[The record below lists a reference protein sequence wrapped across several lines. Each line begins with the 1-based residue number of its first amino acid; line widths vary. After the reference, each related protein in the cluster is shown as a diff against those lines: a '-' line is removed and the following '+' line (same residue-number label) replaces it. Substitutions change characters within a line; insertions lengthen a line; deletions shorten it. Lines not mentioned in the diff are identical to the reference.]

1 MARLGL
7 IGVSTDSKRRS
18 GVYSPS
24 DNVSYEDA
32 IHNIQ
37 SYTFDGLTNALTNT
51 TTPNGL
57 CFSKDGTRLYT
68 TANTGARTTAAI
80 QQYNLTTPFDI
91 NTISYSGISTVVG
104 DYDLSPSDLTIS
116 DDGTKLFF
124 TGFNSDAIWSLT
136 LSTPYDLSTATLDVK
151 SAYVGTQDTTP
162 QNIYI
167 TSNPAAGISTQYL
180 YVVGNANDTV
190 YQYRI
195 VNDDITTATLITSKS
210 VTLTVASG
218 IFGEGSPRGI
228 YFKPDGTVMYI
239 VGDNGNSVIPFDLSS
254 PWQVNTATTRT
265 QSLSVTAQETLPVG
279 LHFKPDG
286 TSLYVVGTTG
296 DDVNQYNLSTPW
308 DLTTASFV
316 GVTTVPSSGVTTAS
330 DATPQ
335 SVFFKQDDGTK
346 FYVMGGTSDLVRQYS
361 LSVGWAV
368 TSKAGFETSFS
379 VTTQEGTPTGL
390 YFNPTGTKM
399 FVTGSTGDDI
409 NEYSLSNPWNLSSGV
424 GFTTNTPA
432 LAEAAPVGLWF
443 GDNGYKV
450 YILGNT
456 GDTVYQY
463 ALNTPYDVSAASFA
477 GLTTSLYV
485 GNFDTTPYGVGLS
498 TDGTK
503 LFFVGGANDRVWR
516 VGLSSAWNVSSCDA
530 FKYVGV
536 EESNAYGVGFSTDG
550 LNMYVTGSTGAD
562 LNQYTLTSPWDIS
575 TSTLTRTQS
584 YPGTAEGTPIALHFK
599 PDGSRLYVVG
609 QSLDTIKQIDLT
621 VNWDISSMTSVGIKT
636 FAYPIINPVGIF
648 LSDDGTKMYAS
659 DITTDTVKQYT
670 LSTPWDITTTTGS
683 LQIFGNFVSPSN
695 ALEGIPRGLAISPD
709 GNHLFFTGNSQENI
723 RRITLTSPNTLTP
736 EVSIYSTVQSFSL
749 LGLAPS
755 GMYISPDGKFIYFTQ
770 IGSSRRVRQIKL
782 ATPFDLSTASLSS
795 NYINLYGNPNQNSST
810 FGIHLSNNLDRML
823 IINDTDPELGQ
834 YSLQFL

>member
-24 DNVSYEDA
+24 DNISYEDA
-32 IHNIQ
+32 IGNIQ
-37 SYTFDGLTNALTNT
+37 SYTFDELTNALTNT

-57 CFSKDGTRLYT
+57 CLSKDGTRLYT

-91 NTISYSGISTVVG
+91 RTISFSGISTVVG
-104 DYDLSPSDLTIS
+104 DHELNPTDLTIS
-116 DDGTKLFF
+116 DDGTKMFF
-124 TGFNSDAIWSLT
+124 TGNSNDAIWSLT
-136 LSTPYDLSTATLDVK
+136 LSTPYELSTATLDVK
-151 SAYVGTQDTTP
+151 STFVGGQDTAP

-167 TSNPAAGISTQYL
+167 TSNPATGISTQYL
-180 YVVGNANDTV
+180 YVMGNTNDTV

-195 VNDDITTATLITSKS
+195 VNDDISTATLITSKS
-210 VTLTVASG
+210 VTLNTASG
-218 IFGEGSPRGI
+218 IWGETTPRGL
-228 YFKPDGTVMYI
+228 YFKSDGTVMY
-239 VGDNGNSVIPFDLSS
+239 VLGETTDSVIPFDLSS

-265 QSLSVTAQETLPVG
+265 QSFSVTTQETLPFG

-286 TSLYVVGTTG
+286 RSLYVIGTTG
-296 DDVNQYNLSTPW
+296 DDVNQYDLSTPW

-330 DATPQ
+330 DATPY
-335 SVFFKQDDGTK
+335 SIFFKQDDGTK

-368 TSKAGFETSFS
+368 TSRAGFETSFS
-379 VTTQEGTPTGL
+379 VTTQEATPFGL

-399 FVTGSTGDDI
+399 FVIGSTGDDI

-432 LAEAAPVGLWF
+432 LVETLPVGLWF

-450 YILGNT
+450 YILGQTN
-456 GDTVYQY
+456 DTVYQY

-485 GNFDTTPYGVGLS
+485 GNFDGTPYGVGLS

-503 LFFVGGANDRVWR
+503 LFFVGGTNDRIWR

-536 EESNAYGVGFSTDG
+536 EEAIAYSVGFSTDG
-550 LNMYVTGSTGAD
+550 LNMYMTGGSGFD
-562 LNQYTLTSPWDIS
+562 LNQYTLTSPWDIG

-584 YPGTAEGTPIALHFK
+584 YPGTTEANPLALHFK

-609 QSLDTIKQIDLT
+609 LTLDTIKQIDLT
-621 VNWDISSMTSVGIKT
+621 IPWNISSMTAVGIKT
-636 FAYPIINPVGIF
+636 FAYPTLNPGGVF
-648 LSDDGTKMYAS
+648 LSDDGTKMYVS
-659 DITTDTVKQYT
+659 DTITDTVKQYT
-670 LSTPWDITTTTGS
+670 LSTPWDITTATGG
-683 LQIFGNFVSPSN
+683 LMIYGNFSSPSN
-695 ALEGIPRGLAISPD
+695 LLEATPRGLSISSD
-709 GNHLFFTGNSQENI
+709 GNYLFFTGNGQENI
-723 RRITLTSPNTLTP
+723 RRITLTSPNTLTS

-749 LGLAPS
+749 FTLAPS
-755 GMYISPDGKFIYFTQ
+755 GMYISPDGKYIYFAQ
-770 IGSSRRVRQIKL
+770 IGLSRRVRQIKL
-782 ATPFDLSTASLSS
+782 GTPFDLSTASLSS
-795 NYINLYGNPNQNSST
+795 NYINLFGNPNAMNSL
-810 FGIHLSNNLDRML
+810 FGIHLSNNLDRMFV
-823 IINDTDPELGQ
+823 INDIDPELGQ
-834 YSLQFL
+834 YSVQFL

>member
-37 SYTFDGLTNALTNT
+37 SYTFDGLTNALANT

-91 NTISYSGISTVVG
+91 RTISYSGISTVVG

-151 SAYVGTQDTTP
+151 SAFVGTQDATP

-180 YVVGNANDTV
+180 YVMGNANDTV
-190 YQYRI
+190 FQYRI
-195 VNDDITTATLITSKS
+195 INDDITTATLITSKS
-210 VTLTVASG
+210 VTATVASG
-218 IFGEGSPRGI
+218 IFGEGTPRGL
-228 YFKPDGTVMYI
+228 YFKSDGTVMYI
-239 VGDNGNSVIPFDLSS
+239 LGETSDSVIPFDLSS

-265 QSLSVTAQETLPVG
+265 QSLSVTAQETVPVG

-286 TSLYVVGTTG
+286 RSLYVVGTTG
-296 DDVNQYNLSTPW
+296 DDINQYNLSTPW

-316 GVTTVPSSGVTTAS
+316 GVTTIPTAGNVNS
-330 DATPQ
+330 DATPF

-368 TSKAGFETSFS
+368 TSRATFETSFS
-379 VTTQEGTPTGL
+379 VTTQEATPIGL
-390 YFNPTGTKM
+390 YFNPDGTKM
-399 FVTGSTGDDI
+399 FVIGTTGDDI
-409 NEYSLSNPWNLSSGV
+409 NEYSLSNPWDLSSGV

-432 LAEAAPVGLWF
+432 LAEPSPIGLWF

-450 YILGNT
+450 YILGSSN
-456 GDTVYQY
+456 DIVYQY

-477 GLTTSLYV
+477 GLTTSLFV
-485 GNFDTTPYGVGLS
+485 GNFDTTPSGVGLS

-503 LFFVGGANDRVWR
+503 LFFVGQANDRVWR

-536 EESNAYGVGFSTDG
+536 EETFPYSVGFSTDG
-550 LNMYVTGSTGAD
+550 LNMYVTGANGTD
-562 LNQYTLTSPWDIS
+562 LNQYTLTTPWDIG
-575 TSTLTRTQS
+575 TSTLTRTQV
-584 YPGTAEGTPIALHFK
+584 YPGTATEVAPLALHFK

-609 QSLDTIKQIDLT
+609 QTLDTIKQIDLT
-621 VNWDISSMTSVGIKT
+621 IPWDISSMTAVGIKT
-636 FAYPIINPVGIF
+636 FAYPTLNPAGIF
-648 LSDDGTKMYAS
+648 LSNDGTKMYAS
-659 DITTDTVKQYT
+659 DSTTDTVKQYT

-709 GNHLFFTGNSQENI
+709 GNYLFFTGNNNESI

-736 EVSIYSTVQSFSL
+736 EVSIYSTVQSFAL
-749 LGLAPS
+749 TGLAPS

-795 NYINLYGNPNQNSST
+795 NYINLYGNPNLISNI
-810 FGIHLSNNLDRML
+810 FGIHLSNNLDRMF
-823 IINDTDPELGQ
+823 IINDLDPELGQ